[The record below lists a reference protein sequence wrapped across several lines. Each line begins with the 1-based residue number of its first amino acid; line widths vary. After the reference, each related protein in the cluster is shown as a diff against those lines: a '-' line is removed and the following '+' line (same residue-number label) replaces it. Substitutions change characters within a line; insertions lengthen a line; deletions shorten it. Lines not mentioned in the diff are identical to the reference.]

1 MPKGSRSAL
10 RAGTRPPFL
19 LSGEAASIPGFATG
33 TLSTLD
39 HSPAASISFR
49 GLLRGAGGCLP
60 TRAGGGLPRAPP
72 RTLGPRPESLRG
84 MRQCDSPYSLKG
96 LYAVSPVEPVRLL
109 RSAGLPPRGL
119 RLCSWFPPGD
129 LALEQDRNSTMER
142 AYPVTASSFISST
155 RAKPSDQRTQTLRP
169 S

>member
-72 RTLGPRPESLRG
+72 RTLGPRPESLQG

-109 RSAGLPPRGL
+109 RSAGLSARASPVL
-119 RLCSWFPPGD
+119 VAPPGD